1 MLLHLF
7 LKACFIVCYN
17 SVCAFVLHKRKQLT
31 KTCVSVLFLTFWKTK
46 MCFKQNTDKNK
57 ILYQCMFFFWLG
69 LKRIPLS
76 SKNPNVVWPGQIC
89 MCLRAECELTI
100 QTIRNFPD
108 LNVSEKNQQWC
119 CHCSPLWSFC
129 YLASFTLTS
138 SVRLRGHMERV
149 DTNDHKHKKV
159 CLAAEWLILQG

>member
-1 MLLHLF
+1 MKCCFICF
-7 LKACFIVCYN
+7 LKLALLCVLAIWTTSVTTVCVLLCYTKGSN
-17 SVCAFVLHKRKQLT
+17 WQKLVFLCYFWHFEKQKCALSKTLIRTKYYIKVL
-31 KTCVSVLFLTFWKTK
+31 V
-46 MCFKQNTDKNK
+46 
-57 ILYQCMFFFWLG
+57 FFFWLG
-69 LKRIPLS
+69 LKHIPLS
-76 SKNPNVVWPGQIC
+76 SLNPNVVWHGQIC

-119 CHCSPLWSFC
+119 CHCSPPLWSFC

-149 DTNDHKHKKV
+149 DTKDHKHK
-159 CLAAEWLILQG
+159 